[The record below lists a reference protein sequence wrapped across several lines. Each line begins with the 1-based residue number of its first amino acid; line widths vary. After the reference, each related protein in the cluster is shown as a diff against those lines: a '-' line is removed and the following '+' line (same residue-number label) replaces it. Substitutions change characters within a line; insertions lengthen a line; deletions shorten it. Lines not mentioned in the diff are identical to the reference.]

1 MGTKPVTVRTDKAS
15 APPFL
20 KGIPSQAGAEHK
32 QYLGQEA
39 EVSEAGLSP
48 GLEELTV

>member
-1 MGTKPVTVRTDKAS
+1 MGTKPVMVRTAEAS

-20 KGIPSQAGAEHK
+20 KGKPSQAGAEHK
-32 QYLGQEA
+32 QSLGQEA
-39 EVSEAGLSP
+39 EVSEAGLGP